1 MNGRIRN
8 GLLIGCLA
16 LLCLPAGAQQMIHH
30 SLTDQPPRPLPRKMV
45 AIPADILVRE
55 VSAGGV
61 LERVPKWTEE
71 ASSNCTR
78 AIREIAAER
87 SDFEL
92 LAQPELSEE
101 EREVL
106 ERYLAT
112 YLVVGSTAHGLTVID
127 DPAWAHK
134 RKHFDYT
141 LGTGLAFLREKTGA
155 DAAILMVGDD
165 VVSTGERKTL
175 AVVGA
180 LFGVAVP
187 LGRSIL
193 AAGVVDLAT
202 GDILW
207 MNYSASRQYDLK
219 DYASVRKMF
228 DEMFRAYPGLD
239 GKR

>member
-141 LGTGLAFLREKTGA
+141 LGTGLAFLRERTGA

-207 MNYSASRQYDLK
+207 MNYSASLQYDLK